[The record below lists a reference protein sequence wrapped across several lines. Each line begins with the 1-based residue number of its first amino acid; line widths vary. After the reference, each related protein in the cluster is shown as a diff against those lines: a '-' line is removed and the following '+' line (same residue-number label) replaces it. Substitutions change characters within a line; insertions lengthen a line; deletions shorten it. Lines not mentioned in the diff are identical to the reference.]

1 MSVTFHVP
9 MALRAFTDGREQ
21 IEIAGSPQT
30 VGDALEELWA
40 VCPGL
45 RDRIATEQG
54 QIREHVNVFV
64 GPENIRYTGGIA
76 TPHYSRRRNTHFSR
90 GQRRFI
96 SQLKSSRVIR
106 RLKCLVL
113 GS

>member
-9 MALRAFTDGREQ
+9 MALRAFTDGHEQ

-76 TPHYSRRRNTHFSR
+76 TP
-90 GQRRFI
+90 I
-96 SQLKSSRVIR
+96 SAGAEILIFHAVSGGSS
-106 RLKCLVL
+106 L
-113 GS
+113 S